1 MPAAL
6 FAANS
11 VPWTMTDHVTFVPEQ
26 PIYWSNASSRDNV
39 VSVDFKRK
47 IVREAASEPVYA
59 AWQEVAASRL
69 DRLRAYVQGWD
80 GPASLPIS
88 HDALARGGRLLA
100 LAFENLAHP
109 APPAAVPCADGSLQL
124 EWWLTDTRFELSI
137 EANGATYAWAQ
148 NRLTGE
154 ETEAEGKDAT
164 NLLFGWA
171 RRLTA
176 DKLIQVA

>member
-6 FAANS
+6 FAANA
-11 VPWTMTDHVTFVPEQ
+11 VPWTTTDHVTFVTEQ
-26 PIYWSNASSRDNV
+26 PIYKSNASFQDNV
-39 VSVDFKRK
+39 VSIDFNRK
-47 IVREAASEPVYA
+47 IVREAVPKPVCA
-59 AWQEVAASRL
+59 AWQELAANRL
-69 DRLRAYVQGWD
+69 DRLRAYTQGWD

-100 LAFENLAHP
+100 LAFENFAHP

-137 EANGATYAWAQ
+137 EADGSTYAWAQ

-154 ETEAEGKDAT
+154 EIEAEGKDAT
-164 NLLFGWA
+164 NLFFRWA

-176 DKLIQVA
+176 DKLIQSA

>member
-47 IVREAASEPVYA
+47 IVREAVPEPVCA
-59 AWQEVAASRL
+59 AWQELAANRL
-69 DRLRAYVQGWD
+69 DRLRAYSKGWD

-137 EANGATYAWAQ
+137 EADGATYAWAQ

-164 NLLFGWA
+164 NLFFRWA

-176 DKLIQVA
+176 DKLIQLA